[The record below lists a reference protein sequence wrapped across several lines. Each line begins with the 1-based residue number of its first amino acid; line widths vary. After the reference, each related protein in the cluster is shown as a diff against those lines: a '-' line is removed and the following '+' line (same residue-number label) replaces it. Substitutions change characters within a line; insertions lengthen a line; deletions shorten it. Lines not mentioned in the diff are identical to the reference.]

1 MEENIVA
8 QREVIVGSRIGLHAR
23 PAALFV
29 KAASE
34 QPVKI
39 TIRKGDG
46 APVDARSILRVLAL
60 GARNGDTVTLEA
72 DGDGAVEALEAVA
85 KVVAEDHDD
94 PA

>member
-1 MEENIVA
+1 MTAIAERRLV
-8 QREVIVGSRIGLHAR
+8 VIDPSGLHAR

-29 KAASE
+29 KAAAE

-46 APVDARSILRVLAL
+46 PPVDARSILRVLAL
-60 GARNGDTVTLEA
+60 GAKNGDTVVLEA
-72 DGDGAVEALEAVA
+72 DGDGAVEALELVA
-85 KVVAEDHDD
+85 NVVAEDHDD

>member
-1 MEENIVA
+1 MA
-8 QREVIVGSRIGLHAR
+8 KRTVIVGSRVGLHAR

-29 KAASE
+29 KAVAE

-60 GARNGDTVTLEA
+60 GARNGDTVVLEA
-72 DGDGAVEALEAVA
+72 EGEGADEALDAVA
-85 KVVAEDHDD
+85 LVVAEAHDD

>member
-1 MEENIVA
+1 MA
-8 QREVIVGSRIGLHAR
+8 LREVIVGSRVGLHAR

-29 KAASE
+29 KAGAE

-60 GARNGDTVTLEA
+60 GARNGDTVDPRGRWRGRRRSA
-72 DGDGAVEALEAVA
+72 GDGRPTWSPRTTTIPPE
-85 KVVAEDHDD
+85 
-94 PA
+94 PS

>member
-1 MEENIVA
+1 MA
-8 QREVIVGSRIGLHAR
+8 QREVVVGSRIGLHAR

-29 KAASE
+29 KAVTE

-39 TIRKGDG
+39 TISKGDG

-60 GARNGDTVTLEA
+60 GAKNGDTVVLEA
-72 DGDGAVEALEAVA
+72 DGDGAAEALEAVA
-85 KVVAEDHDD
+85 RVVIEDHDD

>member
-1 MEENIVA
+1 MA

-29 KAASE
+29 KAATA
-34 QPVKI
+34 QAVKI

-72 DGDGAVEALEAVA
+72 EGDGAEEALEAVA
-85 KVVAEDHDD
+85 TVVAEDHDD

>member
-1 MEENIVA
+1 MA
-8 QREVIVGSRIGLHAR
+8 QRSVIVGSRVGLHAR

-29 KAASE
+29 KAVAE

-60 GARNGDTVTLEA
+60 GAKNGDTVVLEA
-72 DGDGAVEALEAVA
+72 EGDGAVEALEAVA
-85 KVVAEDHDD
+85 CVVAEDHDD

>member
-1 MEENIVA
+1 MA

-29 KAASE
+29 KTATG
-34 QPVKI
+34 QPVRI

-60 GARNGDTVTLEA
+60 GAKNGDTVTLEA
-72 DGDGAVEALEAVA
+72 DGDGADEALEAVA
-85 KVVAEDHDD
+85 IVVAEDHDD

>member
-1 MEENIVA
+1 MEESVMA

-29 KAASE
+29 KAATE

-46 APVDARSILRVLAL
+46 PPVDARSILRVLAL
-60 GARNGDTVTLEA
+60 GAKNGDTITLEA

-85 KVVAEDHDD
+85 IVVEEDHDD

>member
-1 MEENIVA
+1 MKEGVVA

-29 KAASE
+29 RAATE
-34 QPVKI
+34 QSVKI

-46 APVDARSILRVLAL
+46 PAVDARSILRVLAL

-72 DGDGAVEALEAVA
+72 DGDGADEALETVA
-85 KVVAEDHDD
+85 TVVAEDHDD

>member
-1 MEENIVA
+1 MA

-29 KAASE
+29 KAATA
-34 QPVKI
+34 QAVKI

-72 DGDGAVEALEAVA
+72 EGDGADEALEAVA
-85 KVVAEDHDD
+85 IVVAEDHDD

>member
-1 MEENIVA
+1 MA
-8 QREVIVGSRIGLHAR
+8 QRTVIVGSRVGLHAR

-29 KAASE
+29 KAVAQ

-60 GARNGDTVTLEA
+60 GAKNGDTVVLEA
-72 DGDGAVEALEAVA
+72 EGEGADEALEAVA
-85 KVVAEDHDD
+85 IVVAEDHDD

>member
-1 MEENIVA
+1 MA
-8 QREVIVGSRIGLHAR
+8 QRTVIVGSRVGLHAR

-29 KAASE
+29 KAVAE

-46 APVDARSILRVLAL
+46 PAVDARSILRVLAL
-60 GARNGDTVTLEA
+60 GAKNGDTVVLEA
-72 DGDGAVEALEAVA
+72 EGDGAEDALETVA
-85 KVVAEDHDD
+85 IVVAEDHDD